1 METDLLYQVQIL
13 CLNPRPLIRQE
24 ELYYVYFDRYLIVI
38 SERSQTLSSPQ
49 LLFRVVAL
57 LSFIICNSL
66 PH

>member
-1 METDLLYQVQIL
+1 METGLLYQVQIL
-13 CLNPRPLIRQE
+13 CLNPRLLIRQE
-24 ELYYVYFDRYLIVI
+24 ELCYVYFDRYLIEI